1 MNRPTDEARVCT
13 AAHLQAAC
21 YNIGGVNYVLDD
33 LENGILR
40 GNAPGAATLGMLLKL
55 PWLSKG
61 PFKQG
66 DPRAQHVRPG
76 SVPHTSCV
84 ATGPALVCVGVG
96 CTFHST
102 HTSPLH
108 HPAEQSGQDC
118 CATASSLACGSSST
132 CSLVA
137 V

>member
-1 MNRPTDEARVCT
+1 MHRPTDKTRACP

-21 YNIGGVNYVLDD
+21 YNIGGFNYVLDD

-66 DPRAQHVRPG
+66 DPRAQHVRPVSAACLTRHVLQQG
-76 SVPHTSCV
+76 LRSSVFV
-84 ATGPALVCVGVG
+84 
-96 CTFHST
+96 
-102 HTSPLH
+102 
-108 HPAEQSGQDC
+108 
-118 CATASSLACGSSST
+118 
-132 CSLVA
+132 LVA
-137 V
+137 PFIAYTHMSPASPSRAEWPELLRDCFLLGI